1 MKIVG
6 ICGAPATGKTTLV
19 HAIIDHYGI
28 DTKCISDFQ
37 SLKYLYSKR
46 HKIIILGI
54 YDKTTAFGG
63 TDKLSMSVI
72 NDAEEFIRAGLDY
85 SDFEKA
91 TIIYEG
97 DRLWCAR
104 WIEFIINL
112 DIEYLFLYLK
122 LNHDEFAH
130 RHILRMH
137 DKVGQEIQFINSRI
151 TKYANLM
158 NTFPVFQVA
167 DNSTLVNQKGILQT
181 IYNFIEKKD

>member
-19 HAIIDHYGI
+19 HTIVDHYNI
-28 DTKCISDFQ
+28 NTKCISGFQ
-37 SLKYLYSKR
+37 SLKYLHSKR
-46 HKIIILGI
+46 HGIIILGI
-54 YDKTTAFGG
+54 YDKTTTFGG

-72 NDAEEFIRAGLDY
+72 NDAEEFIKAALDY
-85 SDFEKA
+85 PDFEKA

-104 WIEFIINL
+104 WMEFIISL

-122 LNHDEFAH
+122 LNHDEFAK
-130 RHILRMH
+130 RHLQRLH
-137 DKVGQEIQFINSRI
+137 DGIGQEIQFINSRI

-158 NTFPVFQVA
+158 NTFPVFQAV
-167 DNSTLVNQKGILQT
+167 DNSTLANQKGILQT